1 MARDARKEKKAPQG
15 VSEKK
20 SGKKGRKKGE
30 AAIRIEGFD
39 GGEERAAKKG
49 LIPILV
55 RPQRKPVD
63 VERDDEER
71 SNTYMTSYM
80 HPEIAWVQPDELR
93 SGVEKFLDNMKDA
106 IPKAFAAVH
115 GFKLDAISIAGEIN
129 GKGGVHLVG
138 LAELGGRA
146 GITFTFKRQ
155 DEKKKDEKKK

>member
-1 MARDARKEKKAPQG
+1 
-15 VSEKK
+15 VSDKN
-20 SGKKGRKKGE
+20 SGKKGRKKDE
-30 AAIRIEGFD
+30 PAIRIEGID
-39 GGEERAAKKG
+39 GGEERAAKRG

-55 RPQRKPVD
+55 RPQSKPVD

-115 GFKLDAISIAGEIN
+115 GFQLDAISIAGEIN
-129 GKGGVHLVG
+129 GKGGIHLVG
-138 LAELGGRA
+138 LAELGGKA

-155 DEKKKDEKKK
+155 DDKKKDDKK

>member
-1 MARDARKEKKAPQG
+1 
-15 VSEKK
+15 VSDKK

-39 GGEERAAKKG
+39 GGEERAAKEG

-55 RPQRKPVD
+55 RPQMKQVE

-80 HPEIAWVQPDELR
+80 RPEIAWVQPDELR

-115 GFKLDAISIAGEIN
+115 GFQLDSISIAGEIN

-138 LAELGGRA
+138 LVELGGKA

-155 DEKKKDEKKK
+155 DDKKKDEKKK